1 MILPPLYL
9 LAGFVAGQRLAE
21 LWIAQRNTR
30 HLLAAGAVE
39 HGAGHYPLFIALHL
53 SWLVAIVLFT
63 PPLTQ
68 PNLVLIALF
77 LALQAARLW
86 VVASLGRF
94 WTTRIISLPGAPLVR
109 RGPYRFIR
117 HPNYWIVAGEIALLP
132 LAFGQWEIAVGF
144 SLASAALTLHRI
156 RIEEAAL
163 AGRPG

>member
-1 MILPPLYL
+1 MIVPAVYL

-21 LWIAQRNTR
+21 LWIARRNTR

-39 HGAGHYPLFIALHL
+39 HGARHYPLFILLHA
-53 SWLVAIVLFT
+53 SWLAAIVVFT
-63 PPLTQ
+63 PPYTE
-68 PNLVLIALF
+68 PNMILVALF

-94 WTTRIISLPGAPLVR
+94 WTTRIIRLPGATLVR

-163 AGRPG
+163 ADRPG